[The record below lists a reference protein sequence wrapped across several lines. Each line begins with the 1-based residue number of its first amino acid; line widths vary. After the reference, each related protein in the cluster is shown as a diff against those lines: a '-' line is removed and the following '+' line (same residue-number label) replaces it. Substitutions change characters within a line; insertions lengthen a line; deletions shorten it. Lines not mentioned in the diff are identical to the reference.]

1 MFTKNC
7 LNKKEQNTKLRH
19 AGSSE
24 PGATKPSLVHNLHK
38 RLWAT
43 FSCVLRKLVEKNKK
57 EEEMKLSVREEG
69 LKQME

>member
-1 MFTKNC
+1 MFTKNR

-24 PGATKPSLVHNLHK
+24 PDTTKPSLVHNLHK
-38 RLWAT
+38 RLRAT
-43 FSCVLRKLVEKNKK
+43 FFCVLRKLVEKNKK
-57 EEEMKLSVREEG
+57 EEEMKLCVREEG